1 MFPALTQHGMR
12 GEARHGAAS
21 PSQFD
26 ATSSHFKLVESYAR
40 FFARPEVRLRFLNNT
55 LALHSKRLERAEER
69 RGRWSF
75 LRKAPLYDRFLNL
88 SLYGLIFGE
97 VARLL
102 PSDSGGKRGLLG
114 LHKQAPLSARVLY
127 RCYQFRKT
135 LYAFAAVAAVA
146 LCFVGYKGAAWTIGR
161 ANQYL
166 AGRYKMVERV
176 YAGEAGEKSGV
187 AAGLAERLPSYQPEK
202 VWMVEQGEGFERY
215 SNGARIINTYET
227 ANRPRRYLTFEAGAP
242 KPQGEAQTA
251 PVGIVYHTS
260 ESDLVPFVEDNNGS
274 IEYRSK
280 NLLGYIREHKSYNY
294 VIDRFGQVY
303 RVVRDEDA
311 AFHAGNSVW
320 SDGQATYV
328 GLNESFLGVCFETKA
343 DVGEGGEQLTEA
355 QVLAGRLL
363 TQVLRS
369 RHQISDANC
378 TAHGI
383 VSVNPSNGR
392 IAFHHDWAR
401 GFPFEAMGLSD
412 KYAVAP
418 ASVAELGFVYDSDVV
433 SKLGGSL
440 WPGVAA
446 AEGEFAR
453 RAEGQGLDA
462 DELRERMRPLYRERM
477 STQRALLRGVGRDAR
492 ENSEEA
498 GPGS

>member
-1 MFPALTQHGMR
+1 
-12 GEARHGAAS
+12 
-21 PSQFD
+21 
-26 ATSSHFKLVESYAR
+26 
-40 FFARPEVRLRFLNNT
+40 
-55 LALHSKRLERAEER
+55 
-69 RGRWSF
+69 
-75 LRKAPLYDRFLNL
+75 
-88 SLYGLIFGE
+88 
-97 VARLL
+97 
-102 PSDSGGKRGLLG
+102 
-114 LHKQAPLSARVLY
+114 
-127 RCYQFRKT
+127 
-135 LYAFAAVAAVA
+135 
-146 LCFVGYKGAAWTIGR
+146 
-161 ANQYL
+161 
-166 AGRYKMVERV
+166 
-176 YAGEAGEKSGV
+176 
-187 AAGLAERLPSYQPEK
+187 
-202 VWMVEQGEGFERY
+202 ERY

-227 ANRPRRYLTFEAGAP
+227 ANRPRRYLTFDAGAS
-242 KPQGEAQTA
+242 KPQGEAQSA

-260 ESDLVPFVEDNNGS
+260 ESDLVPFVEDNSGS

-320 SDGQATYV
+320 SDGGATYV

-363 TQVLRS
+363 TQILRS
-369 RHQISDANC
+369 RYQISDANS
-378 TAHGI
+378 TAHGL
-383 VSVNPSNGR
+383 VSINPSNGR

-418 ASVAELGFVYDSDVV
+418 ASVAELGFGYDSDVV

-453 RAEGQGLDA
+453 RAEGQGVEPD
-462 DELRERMRPLYRERM
+462 DLRVRMRLLYRERM
-477 STQRALLRGVGRDAR
+477 GTQRALVRGAGRDAR

>member
-1 MFPALTQHGMR
+1 MFTALPQNRMR
-12 GEARHGAAS
+12 DEGHTHPS
-21 PSQFD
+21 PSHFD
-26 ATSSHFKLVESYAR
+26 AASSHFKVVEGYAR
-40 FFARPEVRLRFLNNT
+40 FFARPEVRLRFLNHT
-55 LALHSKRLERAEER
+55 LALYAKRSARLEETL
-69 RGRWSF
+69 GRWRF
-75 LRKAPLYDRFLNL
+75 LRKMPLYGRFLSL

-114 LHKQAPLSARVLY
+114 LHTQAPLSARVLY
-127 RCYQFRKT
+127 RCYQFRRAV
-135 LYAFAAVAAVA
+135 YALSAVACLA
-146 LCFVGYKGAAWTIGR
+146 LCFVGYRGAAWTLGR

-176 YAGEAGEKSGV
+176 YAGERSAA

-202 VWMVEQGEGFERY
+202 VWMVEQGSDFERY
-215 SNGARIINTYET
+215 SNGARIINTFET
-227 ANRPRRYLTFEAGAP
+227 ANRPRRYLAFDAGRGAA
-242 KPQGEAQTA
+242 QGEAQSA

-260 ESDLVPFVEDNNGS
+260 ESDLVPFVEDNSGS

-280 NLLGYIREHKSYNY
+280 NLLAYVRDHKSYNY

-320 SDGQATYV
+320 SDGRATFF
-328 GLNESFLGVCFETKA
+328 GLNESFIGVAFETKA

-355 QVLAGRLL
+355 QVLSGRLL

-369 RHQISDANC
+369 RYQIEDANC
-378 TAHGI
+378 TAHGL

-392 IAFHHDWAR
+392 ILFHHDWAR
-401 GFPFEAMGLSD
+401 NFPFEAMGLSD
-412 KYAVAP
+412 KYAVPP
-418 ASVAELGFVYDSDVV
+418 ASVAELGFVYDADVV
-433 SKLGGSL
+433 AQIGGSV

-446 AEGEFAR
+446 AEGAFAR
-453 RAEGQGLDA
+453 RAEGEGASPD
-462 DELRERMRPLYRERM
+462 DLRKRMRALYRERM
-477 STQRALLRGVGRDAR
+477 GAQKALLRDVSPGA
-492 ENSEEA
+492 SASAEES
-498 GPGS
+498 GPES